1 MLSRLGILAAIS
13 LAISAASAQAETD
26 FPIVGGPGNG
36 SFQDRCPAGEYL
48 VGISGR
54 AGSWVNQ
61 IQVVC
66 AAVALNGSGPNHINV
81 AGGRYVGP
89 GRGGAGGGLTGQSCS
104 GLIAGIWPHMTPGN
118 RQVKYID
125 IWCQDQNGFRPNN
138 SIRFNTSTNPSTDVN
153 GGADQPHPEICP
165 GQDAAVG
172 LQGRYG
178 ADLNA
183 VSLICVPLT
192 APMAAAAVQPPP
204 QNSRPI
210 KITGSAAG
218 AQTAP
223 DQGPVFVPDP
233 NTANFPAAPPAQRAL
248 MPGPFFGDWTITA
261 GDGTTFSASIHQ
273 VSGGLQNRVTVTFT
287 SQPPPN
293 MKVIGGYTMQVKSYV
308 HLTILMG
315 GQKGDLV
322 LTASPD
328 GRSFAGV
335 GHLAD
340 GTAVSW
346 SGQQAQPADIG
357 AAPPADTPPGDTPP
371 PQPNPG
377 E

>member
-1 MLSRLGILAAIS
+1 MLSRLGILTALL
-13 LAISAASAQAETD
+13 LALSAGSALAETD

-36 SFQDRCPAGEYL
+36 SFQDRCPPGQYL
-48 VGISGR
+48 VGINGR

-61 IQVVC
+61 VQAVC
-66 AAVALNGSGPNHINV
+66 AAVTLNGGGPNHINID
-81 AGGRYVGP
+81 GGRFVGP
-89 GRGGAGGGLTGQSCS
+89 GRGGGGGGEISQSCL
-104 GLIAGIWPHMTPGN
+104 GLVAGIWPHMTPGN

-138 SIRFNTSTNPSTDVN
+138 SIRFNTFTNPAMDVN

-192 APMAAAAVQPPP
+192 APMAVSAVQPPA
-204 QNSRPI
+204 QNNRPV
-210 KITGSAAG
+210 KTTGSAAG

-223 DQGPVFVPDP
+223 GQGPVFVPDP
-233 NTANFPAAPPAQRAL
+233 NTSNFPPAPPAQRVL
-248 MPGPFFGDWTITA
+248 MPGPFFGDWNVTT
-261 GDGTTFSASIHQ
+261 GDGETFSVNFHQ
-273 VSGGLQNRVTVTFT
+273 VFGALRNVVTTKIT
-287 SQPPPN
+287 SSPPPTV
-293 MKVIGGYTMQVKSYV
+293 KIVRGYTMSIKTYV
-308 HLTILMG
+308 HLTISVSGQQGDMVLTMAPG
-315 GQKGDLV
+315 GQ
-322 LTASPD
+322 
-328 GRSFAGV
+328 SFAGV

-340 GTAVSW
+340 GTAVTW
-346 SGQQAQPADIG
+346 NGQQAQAS
-357 AAPPADTPPGDTPP
+357 AEPPVTDPTDTPP

-377 E
+377 Q

>member
-66 AAVALNGSGPNHINV
+66 AAVALNGSGPNHINID
-81 AGGRYVGP
+81 GGRSFGP
-89 GRGGAGGGLTGQSCS
+89 TRGGGATAQNCAGLV
-104 GLIAGIWPHMTPGN
+104 AGIWPHMTPGN

-125 IWCQDQNGFRPNN
+125 IWCQDQNGFRSNN
-138 SIRFNTSTNPSTDVN
+138 SIRFNTSTNPATDVN

-183 VSLICVPLT
+183 ISLICVPLT

-204 QNSRPI
+204 AQNNRPI
-210 KITGSAAG
+210 KTTGSATE

-233 NTANFPAAPPAQRAL
+233 NTANFPPAPPAQRAL
-248 MPGPFFGDWTITA
+248 MPGPFFGGWNITT
-261 GDGTTFSASIHQ
+261 GDGETFSVNFHQ
-273 VSGGLQNRVTVTFT
+273 VFGGLQNVVTTKIT
-287 SQPPPN
+287 SSPPPTV
-293 MKVIGGYTMQVKSYV
+293 KIVRGYTMSIKTYV
-308 HLTILMG
+308 HLTISVSGQQGDMVLTMAPG
-315 GQKGDLV
+315 GQNF
-322 LTASPD
+322 S
-328 GRSFAGV
+328 GV

-346 SGQQAQPADIG
+346 NGQQAQAGAEPPV
-357 AAPPADTPPGDTPP
+357 AAPTDTPP

-377 E
+377 Q